1 MKVIG
6 ITGGIGSGKS
16 TLLKRLA
23 EREDTKI
30 VYTDEVARHL
40 TQKGETAYNKIVFFF
55 GEDIL
60 LENGE
65 INRSLLGDIVFNN
78 KKKLAVLNS
87 IVHPLVK
94 NEIIADMTNPE
105 TSARY
110 KYYFIESALMYESHF
125 EKLCDEVWYIY
136 SPEDVRIKRLVLNR
150 NMTAEQILDIMSQ
163 QMSDIEIREKYL
175 RGVIPHTIDKGIK
188 EFDVHPKFVEISNWD
203 DELISKDNLA
213 RIQKI
218 LLD

>member
-1 MKVIG
+1 MEKLTEVFQE
-6 ITGGIGSGKS
+6 
-16 TLLKRLA
+16 TL
-23 EREDTKI
+23 
-30 VYTDEVARHL
+30 
-40 TQKGETAYNKIVFFF
+40 
-55 GEDIL
+55 
-60 LENGE
+60 
-65 INRSLLGDIVFNN
+65 FNY

>member
-16 TLLKRLA
+16 TLLKSLA

-40 TQKGETAYNKIVFFF
+40 TQKGEAAYNKIVFFF

-78 KKKLAVLNS
+78 KKKLQRWMITNLSVT
-87 IVHPLVK
+87 VK
-94 NEIIADMTNPE
+94 M
-105 TSARY
+105 
-110 KYYFIESALMYESHF
+110 
-125 EKLCDEVWYIY
+125 KLL
-136 SPEDVRIKRLVLNR
+136 RI
-150 NMTAEQILDIMSQ
+150 
-163 QMSDIEIREKYL
+163 
-175 RGVIPHTIDKGIK
+175 
-188 EFDVHPKFVEISNWD
+188 
-203 DELISKDNLA
+203 
-213 RIQKI
+213 
-218 LLD
+218 